1 VSQGRQDILTEAI
14 GIPEHP
20 GRVRTAGFGVGVRQF
35 FGSAS
40 WSSSSKTLATP
51 DQLAKIRE
59 DLRREM
65 REEIRREMKQ
75 VRSSM
80 GMTQQDNPMQ
90 QDETLPMQQEEA
102 HGRVNTKRSYADDD
116 EDEDEEEL
124 QTHISYLCKLF
135 ARDPP
140 RVVAIGRVYATSST
154 IHTLSLREDL
164 SRVVVEKVKVPDAEV
179 SEPTSEI
186 RFVGQSLGT
195 FIAWLTHL
203 LKVISKK
210 HKV

>member
-20 GRVRTAGFGVGVRQF
+20 GCVRTARFGVGVRQF
-35 FGSAS
+35 FGSS
-40 WSSSSKTLATP
+40 SQSSSSKTPATP

-59 DLRREM
+59 DLKREI

-80 GMTQQDNPMQ
+80 CMTQQHNPMQ
-90 QDETLPMQQEEA
+90 QDETVPMQQEEA
-102 HGRVNTKRSYADDD
+102 CGSVSTKGSCADDD
-116 EDEDEEEL
+116 EDEDEDEL

-135 ARDPP
+135 AGDPP
-140 RVVAIGRVYATSST
+140 RVVAIGRVYATGLT

-164 SRVVVEKVKVPDAEV
+164 SRVVVEKVKVADPM
-179 SEPTSEI
+179 P
-186 RFVGQSLGT
+186 RCQSPHQRLDLWGRHSV
-195 FIAWLTHL
+195 HL
-203 LKVISKK
+203 LHGLHIS
-210 HKV
+210 